1 MRMSKQICRCTLI
14 AGMVLVLA
22 AVVIL
27 LHGGITR
34 GSGPSQR
41 VRVELALTHLEA
53 CESCHMARDTA
64 FVVVDVEPVHHTI
77 VFETAAPALT
87 ATQSDDDPVRAQL
100 IDLGHRLLGL
110 PAAGDAYVDAA
121 ADAFLAAYQA
131 YQTDSAVDMPGLLA
145 AAAQQVIE
153 AEHHAHPVQVR
164 AMTMR
169 VSPDATDAV
178 SGTPPATWAMSNS
191 RVIVIL
197 PGLDSVPVRE
207 NTAVS
212 RPVGVV
218 LGIQRR
224 GPPAAGFDL
233 C

>member
-1 MRMSKQICRCTLI
+1 MHMSKQICRCTLI

-34 GSGPSQR
+34 DSGPSQR

-53 CESCHMARDTA
+53 CESCHMAGDTA
-64 FVVVDVEPVHHTI
+64 FVVVEAEPVHHTI
-77 VFETAAPALT
+77 VVETAAPAR
-87 ATQSDDDPVRAQL
+87 AAHDDPVRAQL
-100 IDLGHRLLGL
+100 VALGHRLLDL
-110 PAAGDAYVDAA
+110 PAAGDAYFDAA

-131 YQTDSAVDMPGLLA
+131 HQTGSAVDMPGLLA
-145 AAAQQVIE
+145 VAVQQVIE

-164 AMTMR
+164 ASTTR
-169 VSPDATDAV
+169 VSPGATDAV
-178 SGTPPATWAMSNS
+178 SGIPPASWAMSNS
-191 RVIVIL
+191 RVIVIQS
-197 PGLDSVPVRE
+197 GLDSVPVRE
-207 NTAVS
+207 KTAVS

-218 LGIQRR
+218 LGVQRR
-224 GPPAAGFDL
+224 GPPAAVLSL